1 MESII
6 LASASPRRRELLTQ
20 IGIEYEVIPSKK
32 EEVIT
37 SQVPSVI
44 VQELSKQKAEDIAL
58 KQKQEGRIVLGA
70 DTVVAFQGEV
80 MGKPTSEE
88 EAYQML
94 SKLQNTVHQVYTGVT
109 LSYLKGENII
119 SHTFF
124 DETKVAVYPMSEQ
137 EIRAYIATK
146 DPMDKAGS
154 YGIQGR
160 FAAHIKGIQGDYNN
174 VVGLP
179 VGRVYQELKKL
190 LESK

>member
-37 SQVPSVI
+37 SNVPSII
-44 VQELSKQKAEDIAL
+44 VQELSRQKAEDIVL

-70 DTVVAFQGEV
+70 DTVVAFDGEV
-80 MGKPTSEE
+80 MGKPATQK
-88 EAYQML
+88 EAYEML
-94 SKLQNTVHQVYTGVT
+94 SKLQNAVHQVYTGVT
-109 LSYLKGENII
+109 LSYLAGEKIN
-119 SHTFF
+119 SYTFF
-124 DETKVAVYPMSEQ
+124 EETEVSVYPMTEK
-137 EIRAYIATK
+137 EILAYIASGDT
-146 DPMDKAGS
+146 MDKAGS
-154 YGIQGR
+154 YGIQGS
-160 FAAHIKGIQGDYNN
+160 FAAYIKGIRGDYNN